1 MAKVSVRDAMLADLQ
16 GRYPTESLSTSDRI
30 LKLITEVDTLR
41 GIVGV
46 TGDISQVIQS
56 AGPAELS
63 PTDALATSMMDSLI
77 GSVSVES

>member
-1 MAKVSVRDAMLADLQ
+1 MAKVSVRDALLADLQ
-16 GRYPTESLSTSDRI
+16 ERYPTESLSTSDRI

-46 TGDISQVIQS
+46 TGDIGQLARNVATTEETS
-56 AGPAELS
+56 
-63 PTDALATSMMDSLI
+63 TDAVVSSMIDSLI